1 MVAEALSWK
10 KMGCLGHPQTI
21 PLALRSQLELKSQ
34 IVPSHQAP
42 SSPLCGGSIQPFV
55 WCGDEIRPQPNL
67 EAPLA
72 VTVYTVTNSHLNSLL
87 QLFLFLF
94 LYLSTPLVWYLCSR
108 LVASV
113 WDIPSLYMKTSSVVT
128 VTKHYVILNIQLVH
142 VSNIAVT

>member
-10 KMGCLGHPQTI
+10 KWDAYVTP
-21 PLALRSQLELKSQ
+21 R
-34 IVPSHQAP
+34 PSPGSEKPARTKVTDSFTTP
-42 SSPLCGGSIQPFV
+42 GSIQPFV

-72 VTVYTVTNSHLNSLL
+72 VIVYTVTKSHLNSLL

-94 LYLSTPLVWYLCSR
+94 LPHCIYLPPSCGTYLCSR

-113 WDIPSLYMKTSSVVT
+113 SANSSLPSLYMKTSSVVT
-128 VTKHYVILNIQLVH
+128 VTKQCY
-142 VSNIAVT
+142 SKYTTCTCK